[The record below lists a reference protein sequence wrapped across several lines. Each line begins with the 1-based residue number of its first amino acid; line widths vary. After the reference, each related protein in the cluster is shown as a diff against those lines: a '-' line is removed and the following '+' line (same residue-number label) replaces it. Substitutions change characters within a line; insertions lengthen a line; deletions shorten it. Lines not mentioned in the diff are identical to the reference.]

1 MFGKVPGC
9 DGLFEPRDTISM
21 PFWGKGTSLTDKSSR
36 TEVFKCS
43 LQGAGGLTSLYVQP
57 VRGFLLNQGIVF
69 IWGIYCTVDEG
80 DVAQAWQPPDGEGD
94 CEWD

>member
-1 MFGKVPGC
+1 
-9 DGLFEPRDTISM
+9 M

-43 LQGAGGLTSLYVQP
+43 LQGAGGLTSLYLQP